1 MRKIHARI
9 GNLVNI
15 YLQEIANGNRTVQDK
30 KVNKDVT
37 VSLRDAKQ
45 FYYPH
50 PISAIHEVN
59 YFVQVR
65 YCSSNIVTVGVG
77 TKGGVL
83 YCYINNDG
91 YSSKTTK
98 GYINAVLSA
107 LDLPYYIR
115 IRNFAMELICTAN
128 GSDEI
133 VPEFNGVKLLTKEL

>member
-15 YLQEIANGNRTVQDK
+15 YLQEIANGNRTVQGK
-30 KVNKDVT
+30 KVNKNVT

-65 YCSSNIVTVGVG
+65 YCSSNIVTVG

-83 YCYINNDG
+83 YCYINNGG
-91 YSSKTTK
+91 YSTKTTK
-98 GYINAVLSA
+98 EYINAVLNA

-133 VPEFNGVKLLTKEL
+133 VPEFNGVKLLIKEL